1 MNPVLGITFMASKSK
16 KTVQI
21 SGRVA
26 ELGEIVDFTP
36 ILGTKKSF
44 VLRVHQVY
52 MVPPRNIVKLRKTS
66 TDRLSVCLSICATM
80 TRKRSELARLCVVW
94 EI

>member
-1 MNPVLGITFMASKSK
+1 MIQKNWLKLSSSSITLRLKSK
-16 KTVQI
+16 VCKRQSRLQKTI

-26 ELGEIVDFTP
+26 ELGEIVDFPP

-52 MVPPRNIVKLRKTS
+52 MVHLEIFAPFKT
-66 TDRLSVCLSICATM
+66 
-80 TRKRSELARLCVVW
+80 TR
-94 EI
+94 